1 MARKPSTLSAY
12 KPTLRE
18 QLAIL
23 GEKGYTALTGN
34 EPGYEARDLI
44 NRYTGL
50 ADLLD
55 VPGIALS
62 ASDAARSI
70 GTRQY
75 PQAAADV
82 AGLALGAIPIAGPAL
97 KGAGK
102 KVVKEG
108 VEAATRLAAKYGA
121 ELNAPLRTAAT
132 PSIVRSAPT
141 PAEYIEKGSEKHTYV
156 EPSTGSHMSIVTR
169 PTGPRSASVIDLQVP
184 EEHRGAGIG
193 KALQAAV
200 LKDFPSLGGQVSS
213 KAAAKNAYTAGRRMA
228 GNEGASLDDIYK
240 AIDENSSVNLWTPT
254 VEDLASKYGAEADLP
269 ANYAPHGSPEYQAN
283 LNRLLEGNHPL
294 VPPVLYHG
302 TDRDIQVFDTEK
314 RRREDAGM
322 GANNTDTGWFG
333 KGHYLTPKRGTAAY
347 YAGKDIGANVM
358 PVHASMKN
366 PFVVQGTGGMD
377 MDRAIS
383 AQYPDAP
390 PTPQQGRKPSEQT
403 AFLKSKGHDGVVALD
418 PEGYHEFVAF
428 DSPQIKSAI
437 GNRGTFDPNEPDITK
452 ARGGVV
458 NSADLR
464 YKYGIK

>member
-1 MARKPSTLSAY
+1 MARKPSTLSVY

-23 GEKGYTALTGN
+23 GEKGYAALTGK
-34 EPGYEARDLI
+34 EPGYEGRERIRNL
-44 NRYTGL
+44 TGL

-62 ASDAARSI
+62 ASDAARSL

-75 PQAAADV
+75 SQAAGDL

-102 KVVKEG
+102 KVAKEG

-121 ELNAPLRTAAT
+121 EAKGIQAFHGTNTSIDNFRPLTHFGTETAAKQRLNLKYKGEGDVLPVTLDIKNPLKVKDAYASDEASLLNAIKRGEFPQLNLKTATNEGTAAALQEAGYDGMVYNNRMEDRGKLSYVNLTPEQVTINRTAEVT
-132 PSIVRSAPT
+132 P
-141 PAEYIEKGSEKHTYV
+141 
-156 EPSTGSHMSIVTR
+156 
-169 PTGPRSASVIDLQVP
+169 
-184 EEHRGAGIG
+184 
-193 KALQAAV
+193 
-200 LKDFPSLGGQVSS
+200 
-213 KAAAKNAYTAGRRMA
+213 N
-228 GNEGASLDDIYK
+228 
-240 AIDENSSVNLWTPT
+240 
-254 VEDLASKYGAEADLP
+254 VEDLASKYGADLP
-269 ANYAPHGSPEYQAN
+269 ANYVPHGSPEYQAN
-283 LNRLLEGNHPL
+283 LDRLLEGNHPL

-322 GANNTDTGWFG
+322 GADNTDTGWFG

-377 MDRAIS
+377 MDRAIN

-390 PTPQQGRKPSEQT
+390 PAPQQGRKPSEQT

-418 PEGYHEFVAF
+418 ADGYHEFVAF
-428 DSPQIKSAI
+428 DSPQIKSAV

-458 NSADLR
+458 NSAELR